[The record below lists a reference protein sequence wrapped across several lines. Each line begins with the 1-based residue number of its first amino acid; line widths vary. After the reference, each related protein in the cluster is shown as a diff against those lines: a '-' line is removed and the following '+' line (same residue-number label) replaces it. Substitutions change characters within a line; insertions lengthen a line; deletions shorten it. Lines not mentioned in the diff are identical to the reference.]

1 MFGMASYPRTDLLT
15 IGQVADRAGV
25 GVDTI
30 RYYEK
35 EGLLAPARKSP
46 AGYRLYAHDA
56 LRRLGFIRH
65 AQQCGFSLAEIRE
78 LLELKTHGDGCCTD
92 VRSVVIQKKLQI
104 ESKIKALKA
113 MSEALSELINICD
126 DESRPL
132 DECPILDALENSIAS
147 HERRSAAS
155 RL

>member
-1 MFGMASYPRTDLLT
+1 MLT
-15 IGQVADRAGV
+15 IGKVARLAEV

-35 EGLLAPARKSP
+35 AGLLAPARKSP
-46 AGYRLYAHDA
+46 AGYRLYSGEAV
-56 LRRLGFIRH
+56 RRLGFIRH

-104 ESKIKALKA
+104 ESKIKALKT
-113 MSEALSELINICD
+113 MSQALNQLIEVCSHD
-126 DESRPL
+126 AKPL
-132 DECPILDALENSIAS
+132 DECPILAALESSIAGQNA
-147 HERRSAAS
+147 RSGNPAK
-155 RL
+155 

>member
-1 MFGMASYPRTDLLT
+1 MSGMASYPRTDLLT
-15 IGQVADRAGV
+15 IGQVANRAGV

-35 EGLLAPARKSP
+35 EGLLASARKSP

-78 LLELKTHGDGCCTD
+78 LLELKTHDDACCND
-92 VRSVVIQKKLQI
+92 VRGVVIQKKLQV
-104 ESKIKALKA
+104 EAKIKALKA
-113 MSEALSELINICD
+113 MSQALSGLIDICNGGA
-126 DESRPL
+126 RPL
-132 DECPILDALENSIAS
+132 DECPILDALESSVANDGQWD
-147 HERRSAAS
+147 RS
-155 RL
+155 RKT